1 MTTSVSTYLQTQW
14 MTYAFS
20 TAAVSARPTAW
31 QVHLHT
37 GDPTQ
42 AGNANEVTTAL
53 DSAYV
58 RQAATFTIT
67 TGQAANTAA
76 ITFPVTAT
84 SYTVSYI
91 TVWDSAGTNCYYIGP
106 LSVAKTLAVGD
117 TLSFPANQLLLSVA

>member
-1 MTTSVSTYLQTQW
+1 

-20 TAAVSARPTAW
+20 TAAVDARPTAW
-31 QVHLHT
+31 QVRLHT

-42 AGNANEVTTAL
+42 DGNANEVTTTL

-58 RQAATFTIT
+58 RHAATFTIT
-67 TGQAANTAA
+67 AGQAANTAA

-91 TVWDSAGTNCYYIGP
+91 TVWDSDGANCYYIGP